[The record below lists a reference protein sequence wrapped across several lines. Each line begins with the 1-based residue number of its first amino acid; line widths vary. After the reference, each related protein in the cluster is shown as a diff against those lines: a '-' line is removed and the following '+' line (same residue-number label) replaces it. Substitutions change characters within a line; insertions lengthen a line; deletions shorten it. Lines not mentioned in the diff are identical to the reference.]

1 MHEILHLI
9 GLCPDSL
16 SHFDL
21 MDLVVSNHQSFL
33 ENLNLKL
40 KSYVIKR

>member
-16 SHFDL
+16 THLDL
-21 MDLVVSNHQSFL
+21 TDILQYFADPGIRTAI
-33 ENLNLKL
+33 LNYLKYF
-40 KSYVIKR
+40 K